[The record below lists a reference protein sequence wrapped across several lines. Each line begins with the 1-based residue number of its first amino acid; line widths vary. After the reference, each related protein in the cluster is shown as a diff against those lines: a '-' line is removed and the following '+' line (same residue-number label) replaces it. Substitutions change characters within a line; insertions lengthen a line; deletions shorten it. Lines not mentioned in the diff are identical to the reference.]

1 MALLPS
7 TVRSDSR
14 TTVTAPSSRSF
25 TAYSV
30 RPSGCTARNDGSPAP
45 PTTPAPVI
53 RPVTGSYV
61 ARPMPSPPPSTE
73 VYVPRYSGRGP
84 EASRSARAG
93 RSPWPGPAGSPRRT
107 AGRRRRRRAP
117 RSRRP
122 SPRTRP
128 RNGACSNRPCPSHA
142 PSVVP
147 VPLASAYPVVDHP
160 PNAREPGSRGRV
172 AGRRSR
178 RARATRSALPR
189 LNADPPQPR
198 PAGFP
203 SRSRRKRAGR
213 PDSRSRMRVSRGNR
227 SRCSRE

>member
-14 TTVTAPSSRSF
+14 TAVTAPSSRSF

-84 EASRSARAG
+84 EGVALGSGGPVTVAGARGVAASDGGSPPSQAGTEIPAAVPANAPTKRRLLKPALSITRTFGRPPSRSPRPTLSSITRRTQGNPARAG
-93 RSPWPGPAGSPRRT
+93 GSQAVVLAAREPPVPRCPASTPTRLSPAPPASRPGRGGSGPGGRT
-107 AGRRRRRRAP
+107 AGP
-117 RSRRP
+117 
-122 SPRTRP
+122 
-128 RNGACSNRPCPSHA
+128 AC
-142 PSVVP
+142 
-147 VPLASAYPVVDHP
+147 
-160 PNAREPGSRGRV
+160 G
-172 AGRRSR
+172 
-178 RARATRSALPR
+178 
-189 LNADPPQPR
+189 
-198 PAGFP
+198 
-203 SRSRRKRAGR
+203 
-213 PDSRSRMRVSRGNR
+213 
-227 SRCSRE
+227 